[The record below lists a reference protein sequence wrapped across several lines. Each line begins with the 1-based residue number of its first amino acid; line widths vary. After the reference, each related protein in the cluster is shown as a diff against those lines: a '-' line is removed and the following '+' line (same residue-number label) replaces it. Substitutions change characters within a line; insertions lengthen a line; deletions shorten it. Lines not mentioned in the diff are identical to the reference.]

1 MINREIKTVSIKYYD
16 GRDEY
21 GQELATL
28 QDTKEIQAAFGMISK
43 GTSNNI
49 DYIDA
54 THYILTKD
62 DTITDK
68 CKLVVDEHEYKVIYV
83 NNHRMW
89 KQVFLK

>member
-1 MINREIKTVSIKYYD
+1 MINREMKTVSIKYYD

-43 GTSNNI
+43 STSNNI

-62 DTITDK
+62 NTITDK

>member
-1 MINREIKTVSIKYYD
+1 MINREVKTVSIQYFD
-16 GRDEY
+16 GVDEY
-21 GQELATL
+21 GQELANL
-28 QDTKEIQAAFGMISK
+28 QSIKEIEAAFGMISK

-49 DYIDA
+49 EHIDA

-68 CKLVVDEHEYKVIYV
+68 CSLIIDNHTYKVIYV